1 MTMSNNDDEELA
13 QINVKVPERTK
24 ELAKEELEHGGL
36 TRVVQETLSQ
46 IAHGGKTTERQR
58 TLDHLEELRDE
69 KREKVEERNTL
80 DSEINDLELKIERA
94 ENRLDELD
102 DKMGEYEGML
112 QLIESQMHEEQMHVD
127 PGHGKIR
134 DAAKKAGCDESD
146 VIDDLRERNP
156 DLPEGQFQAKD
167 RGGSIGLE

>member
-1 MTMSNNDDEELA
+1 MAMSDDEELA

-36 TRVVQETLSQ
+36 TRVVQETLSR
-46 IAHGGKTTERQR
+46 IAHGEETTERQR
-58 TLDHLEELRDE
+58 VLDHLEELRDE
-69 KREKVEERNTL
+69 KREKIQDRNQL
-80 DSEINDLELKIERA
+80 DAEIEDLEVKIERA
-94 ENRLDELD
+94 EKRLDELE

-112 QLIESQMHEEQMHVD
+112 QMMESQMHENDLHVD

-134 DAAKKAGCDESD
+134 DAAKKAGCDPSD

-156 DLPEGQFQAKD
+156 DLPESQFEAK
-167 RGGSIGLE
+167 GGTGSIGIE